1 MYWCIRIRSPGA
13 SYPEPVNGWILIT
26 RWPGVLENGLILDE
40 HHVRVVEDCL
50 NGRRTVLEDPFK
62 AGRNG
67 LEGLAQAIEKHSPL
81 ALVIIML
88 GNNDL
93 QSMHTHTAWHV
104 AQGIASLIDEVKNR
118 TH

>member
-13 SYPEPVNGWILIT
+13 SCREPVNGWILT
-26 RWPGVLENGLILDE
+26 SAGRVYWENGLILDE

-67 LEGLAQAIEKHSPL
+67 LEGAGA
-81 ALVIIML
+81 
-88 GNNDL
+88 GD
-93 QSMHTHTAWHV
+93 
-104 AQGIASLIDEVKNR
+104 
-118 TH
+118 